1 MVKGSAPSRPTK
13 GRSVATK
20 AEARG
25 GTSSSRPRNRKEL
38 ILQAATELFVREGYH
53 RTSMGDIA
61 ATLGITSTALYRHY
75 RNKQQLLARSLL
87 EGLDLVMDVIE
98 SATAADPEH
107 RLETLLH
114 SLAALAIEQ
123 RGRAALWQREMRH
136 LAREDRWAVAEK
148 LATGDAQIRSIIEQ
162 SRPGLSTDDAELLA
176 WCVAAVFESISYH
189 RIPLSQERL
198 LGLLKEISYRVTRAE
213 LTTDLGAAADVQL
226 DDVHRVGLHDLTDH
240 MSRRERLIASATR
253 LFDRRGYAA
262 VGIED
267 IGAAAGIT
275 GPSVYYHFTS
285 KAELLTEIIER
296 GAQAVEYYTTKALAE
311 GKTPTASL
319 ERLIRYYALYAHA
332 QPDLVGVIVGE
343 TIHLPA
349 DAAARYRDI
358 QRDGIKRWMS
368 AVRAVRPELDDA
380 SARVTVQAFIMAVN
394 DAVRLPHLAQRPA
407 LDDEMFSIGRTL
419 LLST

>member
-1 MVKGSAPSRPTK
+1 
-13 GRSVATK
+13 
-20 AEARG
+20 
-25 GTSSSRPRNRKEL
+25 
-38 ILQAATELFVREGYH
+38 
-53 RTSMGDIA
+53 MGDIA

-107 RLETLLH
+107 KLETLLH

-419 LLST
+419 LLNT